1 MRETV
6 LQQNIRLGIS
16 APNVRIFR
24 NNVGMINGVQ
34 FGLCVG
40 SSDLIGFQ
48 SVTVTPEMVGQ
59 KVAIFTALEVKTT
72 KGRVSEVQQN
82 FIDVVNRFGGIA
94 GVVRSIDDAKKL
106 VGSELC

>member
-1 MRETV
+1 MKSETT
-6 LQQNIRLGIS
+6 LQNEIRLAVGKLKD
-16 APNVRIFR
+16 VRLFR

-59 KVAIFTALEVKTT
+59 KIAVFTALEVKTE
-72 KGRVSEVQQN
+72 KGKPTPEQVKFTEM
-82 FIDVVNRFGGIA
+82 IKRFGGISA
-94 GVVRSIDDAKKL
+94 IVRGVDEAVEIFKL
-106 VGSELC
+106 

>member
-1 MRETV
+1 MKSETA
-6 LQQNIRLGIS
+6 LQNEIRLAVGKLKDT
-16 APNVRIFR
+16 RLFR

-59 KVAIFTALEVKTT
+59 KIAVFTALEVKTEKGKPTPAQT
-72 KGRVSEVQQN
+72 KFVEMVRS
-82 FIDVVNRFGGIA
+82 FGGKSAI
-94 GVVRSIDDAKKL
+94 VKSVDDAL
-106 VGSELC
+106 EILE